1 MIVYLNGNFVDA
13 HQASI
18 SIWDAGFL
26 YGEGIFTTLRL
37 DNGMGLDLECH
48 WKRLATQAAEL
59 AIPFSPSF
67 QETQVIVAN
76 LVHKNQLGK
85 CASRLRITLTRGG
98 GMDYPLP
105 ISTTRGDASTILLT
119 LTPLPKGFDDELA
132 GGIKVITLGSEYARH
147 CRPDLKSLNFL
158 PSLLALREARHR
170 LCQEAIMLDDEGL
183 ITEASLSSVFVIQS
197 SIIITPRNNGRILA
211 GCTRKIILDLAS
223 ENRLTCRED
232 DLDRKDLETAE
243 EVFLCNSI
251 RGIVP
256 VISIDDQPVG
266 QQLPGPVTMQIR
278 RLYNQARHSA

>member
-26 YGEGIFTTLRL
+26 YGEGLFTTLRL
-37 DNGMGLDLECH
+37 NNGIGPDLESH
-48 WKRLATQAAEL
+48 WKRLAAQAAEL
-59 AIPFSPSF
+59 AIPFSPSLN
-67 QETQVIVAN
+67 ETQLIVAN
-76 LVHKNQLGK
+76 LVQKNQLEK

-98 GMDYPLP
+98 EMDYPLP
-105 ISTTRGDASTILLT
+105 ISTSREHASTLLLT
-119 LTPLPKGFDDELA
+119 LTPLPNGFDDELA
-132 GGIKVITLGSEYARH
+132 DGIKVITLGSDYARH

-170 LCQEAIMLDDEGL
+170 QCQEAIMLDEEGL
-183 ITEASLSSVFVIQS
+183 ITEAALSSVFVIRS
-197 SIIITPRNNGRILA
+197 SIIFTPRNNGRILA
-211 GCTRKIILDLAS
+211 GCTRKIILDLTS
-223 ENRLTCRED
+223 ENGLTCREE
-232 DLDRKDLETAE
+232 DLARKDLETAQ

-278 RLYNQARHSA
+278 RLYNQAMHSA